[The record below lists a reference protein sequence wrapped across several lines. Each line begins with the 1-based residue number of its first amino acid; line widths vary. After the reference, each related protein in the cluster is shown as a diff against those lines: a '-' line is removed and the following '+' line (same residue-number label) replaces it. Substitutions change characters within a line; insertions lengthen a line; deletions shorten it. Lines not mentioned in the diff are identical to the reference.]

1 MVYLFNK
8 LLSVKFFKRLNA
20 IVIVTMALLFVVA
33 CNVAKNSLIIYNIDD
48 NNSNA
53 KKVKVSYD
61 ITNDDFFSVEFIHS
75 VNKSPVIE
83 YYKIDKEKNIYI
95 YKTIYYNYGA
105 GVPTELSGDETLSF
119 GDDGSM
125 IIDNINKKIDNLTYY
140 LSDLYD
146 HVLRIND
153 GEAISLWKIFGKNQ
167 LITIEIR

>member
-1 MVYLFNK
+1 
-8 LLSVKFFKRLNA
+8 
-20 IVIVTMALLFVVA
+20 MALLFIVA

-125 IIDNINKKIDNLTYY
+125 IIDNINKKILKM
-140 LSDLYD
+140 SQ
-146 HVLRIND
+146 I
-153 GEAISLWKIFGKNQ
+153 
-167 LITIEIR
+167 